1 MVFQKCVKCNKNI
14 TKKAPGLECSR
25 CHIVVHADPGCA
37 KLSNKQLNTLRNSTS
52 IEWSCE
58 DCMKNTSHR
67 SSFLIPNDDD
77 EEIESMAGS
86 SGNLQPFDT
95 DKLIRDISREL
106 KKTFREELR
115 NLESSLEFVSEQ
127 IANMEQSITNQDKKI
142 KDLENKNQD
151 LLNRNKN
158 QELRISVLEQE
169 MKTSEQKSLST
180 SLEIAG
186 LSETAPKDI
195 GRILETVAS
204 KLEVNVSD
212 IQSSRRLPGSKD
224 RPGPLLVEMKTKVS
238 QMQWI
243 DAGKTKCLT
252 LGVLF
257 PDVPKEKIDN
267 RIYIREA
274 LTKHLKTLLY
284 NAKVNLGKS
293 YQFVW
298 CKDGKICVR
307 ENNNSKIYYIRSI
320 QDITK
325 LQKDFEG
332 TVSM

>member
-1 MVFQKCVKCNKNI
+1 MVLQKCTKCNKNI

-25 CHIVVHADPGCA
+25 CHVVVHADAVCA
-37 KLSNKQLNTLRNSTS
+37 KLSNKQLNTLRNLSS

-58 DCMKNTSHR
+58 ECMKNTSHR
-67 SSFLIPNDDD
+67 SSFLIPNEED
-77 EEIESMAGS
+77 EENESTECS
-86 SGNLQPFDT
+86 PGNFQPLDT
-95 DKLIRDISREL
+95 DKLIRDISREI

-115 NLESSLEFVSEQ
+115 NLESSMEFVSDQ
-127 IANMEQSITNQDKKI
+127 IANMEQSIKNQDNKI
-142 KDLENKNQD
+142 KDLLNKNQD
-151 LLNRNKN
+151 LQNKNKN
-158 QELRISVLEQE
+158 QELRIAVLEE
-169 MKTSEQKSLST
+169 GMKAFEQKSLST

-186 LSETAPKDI
+186 LSETAPKDM

-204 KLEVNVSD
+204 KLEVSVSD
-212 IQSSRRLPGSKD
+212 IQSSRRLPGSQD
-224 RPGPLLVEMKTKVS
+224 RPGPLLIEMKTKVS

-257 PDVPKEKIDN
+257 PDIPKEKVDN

-284 NAKVNLGKS
+284 SAKVNLGKT

-298 CKDGKICVR
+298 CKDGKVCAR
-307 ENNNSKIYYIRSI
+307 QNNNSKIYYIRSI

-325 LQKDFEG
+325 LQKDVQG

>member
-1 MVFQKCVKCNKNI
+1 MVNKKCAKCNKNI

-25 CHIVVHADPGCA
+25 CHIVVHADPGCV

-58 DCMKNTSHR
+58 ECTKNSSCR
-67 SSFLIPNDDD
+67 SSFLIPEDEDD
-77 EEIESMAGS
+77 EDESTAGS
-86 SGNLQPFDT
+86 PGNSQPFDT
-95 DKLIRDISREL
+95 EKLIRDISREL

-115 NLESSLEFVSEQ
+115 NLETSLEFLSDQ
-127 IANMEQSITNQDKKI
+127 ITNMEQSIKKQDNKI

-151 LLNRNKN
+151 LQNRNRN
-158 QELRISVLEQE
+158 LELRTSALEQG
-169 MKTSEQKSLST
+169 MKAFEQKSLST

-186 LSETAPKDI
+186 LSETAPKDM

-204 KLEVNVSD
+204 RLEMNVSD
-212 IQSSRRLPGSKD
+212 IQSSRCLPGSKD
-224 RPGPLLVEMKTKVS
+224 RPGPLLVEMKTKVA

-243 DAGKTKCLT
+243 NASRTKCLT

-257 PDVPKEKIDN
+257 PDIPKEKLDN

-284 NAKVNLGKS
+284 NAKINLGKF
-293 YQFVW
+293 YEFVW
-298 CKDGKICVR
+298 CKDGKVCVR
-307 ENNNSKIYYIRSI
+307 QNSNSKINYIRSL

-325 LQKDFEG
+325 LQKD
-332 TVSM
+332 VQDRVPM